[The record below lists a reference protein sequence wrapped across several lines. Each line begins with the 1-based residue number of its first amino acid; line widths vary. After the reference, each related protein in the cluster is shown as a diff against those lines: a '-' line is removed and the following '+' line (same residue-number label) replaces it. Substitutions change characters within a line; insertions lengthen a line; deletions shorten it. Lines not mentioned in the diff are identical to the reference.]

1 MSINSIIN
9 IGVSGLQTAQT
20 GLRVTSDNI
29 SNVNTPGYV
38 RKIVDQRSLAFD
50 GRGQGVEA
58 SRVRLAVDRFLQSAN
73 LNAWS
78 DAGRAG
84 ASAQLYDRAQSYFG
98 DPSSDSDFFSR
109 LDKVFTAF
117 STTASDPSSGPARQA
132 SLTAVQGFFQDADRI
147 AAGLKT
153 TRAEADSRIG
163 SAVGRVNDLLQQI
176 ETLNVEISRQTV
188 AGRDVSGPSGVQAQL
203 IDELAALVDVKV
215 QERPQG
221 GLTLRTGSGMLL
233 AGGGAA
239 VLSYQPSTS
248 GGQGGYAEVTITP
261 PGGQPRPLVDNVKS
275 GEIRGLLDLRDTE
288 IAELSRRLSS
298 FVADTAKTLNAA
310 HNAGSATP
318 APATLSGRNIG
329 LDLPTAVGGF
339 TGRTSVAITDAAGLL
354 QRRVDIDFDAGTMSV
369 DGGAATAFTPGGFL
383 GSLNGA
389 LSPMGVASFSNGALS
404 LSASGG
410 RGVSVG
416 DDAAA
421 PSLKA
426 GKGFSTFFGLNDLVR
441 SSRITDFDTGLRPT
455 DPHGF
460 TSGAVTF
467 RLASASGSPLKDVT
481 VNIAA
486 GGDMNA
492 LRAQLNS
499 PSSGLGLYGSFDLD
513 TNGRLAFTPSTSPGV
528 GFSVVSD
535 ATARGAGGPSLSAL
549 FGLGSTVP
557 ADLAAGFTV
566 DAAISAN
573 PRRLALGRLDLPA
586 AASGRPVLAAGDSR
600 NALAL
605 AGAGD
610 LAAGGAMSLSRRAS
624 DFSGAIGSAAQAA
637 GNRRDAALALA
648 EEVATQRSSAEG
660 VNLDE
665 ELVKLTTYQQA
676 FNASSRLIQAAKDMY
691 DVLLAM

>member
-38 RKIVDQRSLAFD
+38 RKLVDQRSLAFD

-58 SRVRLAVDRFLQSAN
+58 SRVRLAVDRFLQAAN

-78 DAGRAG
+78 DAGRAS
-84 ASAQLYDRAQSYFG
+84 ASAELYDRAQSYFG
-98 DPSSDSDFFSR
+98 DPSSDSDLFSR
-109 LDKVFTAF
+109 LDKVFSAF
-117 STTASDPSSGPARQA
+117 SATASDPSSGPARQA
-132 SLTAVQGFFQDADRI
+132 SLTAVQGFFADADRI
-147 AAGLKT
+147 AAGLKA

-163 SAVGRVNDLLQQI
+163 SAVSRVNDLLGQI

-188 AGRDVSGPSGVQAQL
+188 AGRDAAGAQGVQAQL
-203 IDELAALVDVKV
+203 IDELATLVDVKV

-221 GLTLRTGSGMLL
+221 GLFLRTGSGMLL
-233 AGGGAA
+233 AGQGAA
-239 VLSYQPSTS
+239 SLRYAPSTS
-248 GGQGGYAEVTITP
+248 GGQGGYGEVTITP
-261 PGGQPRPLVDNVKS
+261 PGGQARPLVDNVKS

-298 FVADTAKTLNAA
+298 FVGDAAKTLNAA
-310 HNAGSATP
+310 HNAGSAVP
-318 APATLSGRNIG
+318 APPALNGRNIG
-329 LDLPTAVGGF
+329 LDLPTAVSGF
-339 TGRTSVAITDAAGLL
+339 TGRTSVAITDAGGVL
-354 QRRVDIDFDAGTMSV
+354 QRRVDIDFDAGTMRV
-369 DGGAATAFTPGGFL
+369 DGGAAAAFTPGSFL
-383 GSLNGA
+383 SDLNGA
-389 LSPMGVASFSNGALS
+389 LSPLGGASFSGGALS
-404 LSASGG
+404 LTAAGG

-416 DDAAA
+416 DEASA
-421 PSLKA
+421 PTLKA
-426 GKGFSTFFGLNDLVR
+426 GKSFSGFFGLNDLVR
-441 SSRITDFDTGLRPT
+441 SGRITDFDTGLRPT

-460 TSGAVTF
+460 SAGAMTF
-467 RLASASGSPLKDVT
+467 RLMSASGSPLKDVT
-481 VNIAA
+481 VNVTA

-499 PSSGLGLYGSFDLD
+499 PSSGLGLYGGFELD
-513 TNGRLAFTPSTSPGV
+513 ANGRLAFTPSTTPGV
-528 GFSVVSD
+528 GFSVVAD
-535 ATARGAGGPSLSAL
+535 DTARGAGGPSVSAL
-549 FGLGSTVP
+549 FGLGSTTP
-557 ADLAAGFTV
+557 ADLASGFAV
-566 DAAISAN
+566 DPAIAAN
-573 PRRLALGRLDLPA
+573 PRRLALGRLDLSA
-586 AASGRPVLAAGDSR
+586 AAGRPVLAAGDSR

-605 AGAGD
+605 AAAGD

-624 DFSGAIGSAAQAA
+624 DFSGAIGATAQAA
-637 GNRRDAALALA
+637 GARREAALALA